1 MFKENQVKKLQQL
14 LAIKNKDY
22 ATLFA
27 YRLQKFLEQ
36 NGIQQGT
43 IIKGISIILQDI
55 HKKEKSE
62 AKEKIK
68 VNLKGIKHPVLRLYG
83 DEIIKLNKEGLGVR
97 RIRKML
103 EMEYKAKVSH
113 TAIHN
118 FLKQQNSINKEN

>member
-1 MFKENQVKKLQQL
+1 MFAENQIKKLQNL

-27 YRLQKFLEQ
+27 YRLQKFLEKNGLKQ
-36 NGIQQGT
+36 GAIINGIN
-43 IIKGISIILQDI
+43 IILEDI

-68 VNLKGIKHPVLRLYG
+68 VNLENITHPVLRTYG
-83 DEIIKLNKEGLGVR
+83 EEIIELYKEGLGAR
-97 RIRKML
+97 RIKKLL
-103 EMEYKAKVSH
+103 ELQHNAKISH

-118 FLKQQNSINKEN
+118 FLKQQSCYNQKD